1 VLRSKCGWLFQ
12 DPDWSASIFCVC
24 FSHSIFTDSSLLLL
38 LLQSCLEITCQSI
51 TSLEVTS
58 PLDHNL
64 EPVLPGAHTQLAAS
78 QLAASHLEILE
89 GFQTS
94 KLCTQKWEKRC
105 VAREVVVTEM
115 MERSNFVAPA
125 QLIGVAATTM
135 TAAQVMM
142 GG

>member
-1 VLRSKCGWLFQ
+1 MLCSKCGWLFQ

-24 FSHSIFTDSSLLLL
+24 FSHSIFADSSLLLL

-78 QLAASHLEILE
+78 QLEISE

-115 MERSNFVAPA
+115 MERSDFVAPA
-125 QLIGVAATTM
+125 QLIGVAATAM
-135 TAAQVMM
+135 TAAWVMM